1 MSTPAGIPRA
11 TVGRPPLA
19 GAVPYGL
26 FSAATIGEGVD
37 PHELNGVEYETVCST
52 DVREWP
58 PRCGTRTGSDDITGY
73 REKHAVE
80 TSSATRADPFAVYAA
95 ETCVLGNTQPDDLEQ
110 FRQRFQLGEPAA
122 VEHVFHTG
130 KLGNRPALA
139 PDAVVL
145 GNQTNPLPLARAIGL
160 LEHWLACISGGTG
173 VIHAPRWTA
182 ESLATSQLLGTRGPQ
197 AATKLGTTVAFATG
211 YPGSAPAAAQAE
223 DTDKKTWLY
232 ATRPVTIRRS
242 TVTEPTEWG
251 AGNVDLPHNVGFR
264 MVERSYVIDV
274 PCGQVAAVRTDL
286 PLLDPNPPDP
296 PPTEGQHT
304 TSHIKEVRA

>member
-58 PRCGTRTGSDDITGY
+58 PRCGTRTGAEDISGY
-73 REKHAVE
+73 REKHAEE
-80 TSSATRADPFAVYAA
+80 TSGFSFGDPFAVYAA
-95 ETCVLGNTQPDDLEQ
+95 ETCVLGNTRPDDLEQ

-122 VEHVFHTG
+122 VEHVFFTG

-145 GNQTNPLPLARAIGL
+145 GGEKTAMPLARALGM
-160 LEHWLACISGGTG
+160 LEHWLACVSGGTG
-173 VIHAPRWTA
+173 VIHAPRWVS

-197 AATKLGTTVAFATG
+197 ASTKLGSTVAFGTG
-211 YPGSAPAAAQAE
+211 YPGSAPAAAAA
-223 DTDKKTWLY
+223 DTEKTTWLY

-264 MVERSYVIDV
+264 MVERSYVLDI
-274 PCGQVAAVRTDL
+274 PCGQVAAVRTEL
-286 PLLDPNPPDP
+286 PLLDPNPPAP
-296 PPTEGQHT
+296 ANEQQHT